1 MFSTSLSDYPVCPD
15 RMPVMSVANTT
26 MEAVLQSGSTLV
38 ARLPLNA
45 QRRLGAMTGWLLRQA
60 LSKRWNITIE
70 NLRRAFPEQ
79 SPHWHQH
86 IARQSFANLGIVLAE
101 VFAMAR
107 YPIDTLRHLVRFE
120 NTELIAQAAQQQ
132 RGIVLLSAH
141 FGNWELAALTLP
153 LTANHSVTVVTKRI
167 KNPIV
172 DRFIDQA
179 RQRTGNQLV
188 RAHRVGAIIPKIIR
202 ENRALALLADQS
214 ARPDHDFYVPFFNIP
229 TLTFRTPAV
238 LALRF
243 GMPVI
248 LGFSERQPDGTY
260 RVALEQLPT
269 EDLPATDEGAKML
282 MQRYHQRL
290 EAVIRRHPEQWLWQ
304 HRRWKHSPTPT
315 VSTPAPA

>member
-1 MFSTSLSDYPVCPD
+1 
-15 RMPVMSVANTT
+15 MSSKNFAIEVA
-26 MEAVLQSGSTLV
+26 LQRGSALV
-38 ARLPLNA
+38 AALPLKL
-45 QRRLGAMTGWLLRQA
+45 QQRLGTTIGWILRQV
-60 LSKRWNITIE
+60 LPKRWDITIE
-70 NLRRAFPEQ
+70 NLCRAFPEQ
-79 SPHWHQH
+79 PPHWYQD
-86 IARQSFANLGIVLAE
+86 IARQSFANLGIVFAE

-107 YPIDTLRHLVRFE
+107 YPLDTLHHLVRFE
-120 NTELIAQAAQQQ
+120 NTELITQAVRQQ

-141 FGNWELAALTLP
+141 FGNWELSALTLP
-153 LTANHSVTVVTKRI
+153 LITDQPVTVITKRI
-167 KNPIV
+167 KNPVV
-172 DRFIDQA
+172 DHFIDQA

-214 ARPDHDFYVPFFNIP
+214 ARPEHDFYVPFFNIP

-248 LGFSERQPDGTY
+248 IGFSERQPDGTY

-269 EDLPATDEGAKML
+269 DDLPATEEGAKML

-290 EAVIRRHPEQWLWQ
+290 EAAIRRHPEQWLWQ
-304 HRRWKHSPTPT
+304 HRRWKHSPMTT
-315 VSTPAPA
+315 ASTPAPV

>member
-1 MFSTSLSDYPVCPD
+1 
-15 RMPVMSVANTT
+15 MSMANFVI
-26 MEAVLQSGSTLV
+26 EGALQGGSALV
-38 ARLPLNA
+38 AALPSSA
-45 QRRLGAMTGWLLRQA
+45 QQRLGAMIGWILRRA
-60 LSKRWNITIE
+60 LPRRWDITLA
-70 NLRRAFPEQ
+70 NLRRAFPAQ
-79 SPHWHQH
+79 PSHWHQR

-107 YPIDTLRHLVRFE
+107 YPIERLRHLVRFE
-120 NTELIAQAAQQQ
+120 HTELIAQAARQQ
-132 RGIVLLSAH
+132 RGVVLLSAH
-141 FGNWELAALTLP
+141 FGNWELTALTLP
-153 LTANHSVTVVTKRI
+153 LITDQPVTVITKRI
-167 KNPIV
+167 KNPAV
-172 DRFIDQA
+172 DHFIDQA

-214 ARPDHDFYVPFFNIP
+214 ARPEHDFYVPFFNIP

-248 LGFSERQPDGTY
+248 IGFSERQPDGTY

-269 EDLPATDEGAKML
+269 DDLPATEEGAKML

-290 EAVIRRHPEQWLWQ
+290 EAAIRRHPEQWLWQ
-304 HRRWKHSPTPT
+304 HRRWKHSPTST
-315 VSTPAPA
+315 ASTPAPV

>member
-1 MFSTSLSDYPVCPD
+1 
-15 RMPVMSVANTT
+15 MSSRHSAIEV
-26 MEAVLQSGSTLV
+26 VLQRGSALV
-38 ARLPLNA
+38 AALPSSA
-45 QRRLGAMTGWLLRQA
+45 QQRLGTMIGWVLRHA
-60 LSKRWNITIE
+60 LPRRWDITIE
-70 NLRRAFPEQ
+70 NLRRAFPAQ
-79 SPHWHQH
+79 PSHWHQH

-107 YPIDTLRHLVRFE
+107 YPIERLRHLVRFE
-120 NTELIAQAAQQQ
+120 HTELIAQAARQQ
-132 RGIVLLSAH
+132 RGVVLLSAH
-141 FGNWELAALTLP
+141 FGNWELTALTLP
-153 LTANHSVTVVTKRI
+153 LITDQPVTVITKRI
-167 KNPIV
+167 KNPTV
-172 DRFIDQA
+172 DHFIDQA

-214 ARPDHDFYVPFFNIP
+214 ARPEHDFYVPFFNIP

-248 LGFSERQPDGTY
+248 IGFSERQPDGTY

-269 EDLPATDEGAKML
+269 DDLPATEEGAKML

-290 EAVIRRHPEQWLWQ
+290 EAAIRRHPEQWLWQ
-304 HRRWKHSPTPT
+304 HRRWKHSPTST
-315 VSTPAPA
+315 ASTPAPV

>member
-1 MFSTSLSDYPVCPD
+1 
-15 RMPVMSVANTT
+15 MSSRHSAIEV
-26 MEAVLQSGSTLV
+26 VLQRGSALV
-38 ARLPLNA
+38 AALPLSV
-45 QRRLGAMTGWLLRQA
+45 QQRLGAMIGWVLRQA
-60 LSKRWNITIE
+60 LPRRWDITLA
-70 NLRRAFPEQ
+70 NLRRAFPAQ
-79 SPHWHQH
+79 PSHWHQH

-107 YPIDTLRHLVRFE
+107 YPIERLRHLVRFE
-120 NTELIAQAAQQQ
+120 HTELIAQAARQQ
-132 RGIVLLSAH
+132 RGVVLLSAH
-141 FGNWELAALTLP
+141 FGNWELTALTLP
-153 LTANHSVTVVTKRI
+153 LITDQSVTVITKRI
-167 KNPIV
+167 KNPAV
-172 DRFIDQA
+172 DHFIDQA

-214 ARPDHDFYVPFFNIP
+214 ARPEHDFYVPFFNIP

-248 LGFSERQPDGTY
+248 IGFSERQPDGTY

-269 EDLPATDEGAKML
+269 DDLPATEEGAKML

-290 EAVIRRHPEQWLWQ
+290 EAAIRRHPEQWLWQ
-304 HRRWKHSPTPT
+304 HRRWKHSPTST
-315 VSTPAPA
+315 ASTPAPV